1 MSTYAPTK
9 EEKERFMSRAIELSA
24 EGAFKGHG
32 GPYGAVVVKNGK
44 IVGTM
49 AVLLSQP
56 SFLSSCMQQNL
67 NLVLNADF
75 TASLRL
81 SKQSLW

>member
-1 MSTYAPTK
+1 MSTYAPAK

-24 EGAFKGHG
+24 EGAFKGHC

-49 AVLLSQP
+49 GIS
-56 SFLSSCMQQNL
+56 SFATQLPVFMH
-67 NLVLNADF
+67 
-75 TASLRL
+75 TAKL
-81 SKQSLW
+81 

>member
-32 GPYGAVVVKNGK
+32 GPYGAVVVKDGK

-49 AVLLSQP
+49 AILLSQP
-56 SFLSSCMQQNL
+56 VFMH
-67 NLVLNADF
+67 
-75 TASLRL
+75 TA
-81 SKQSLW
+81 KP

>member
-9 EEKERFMSRAIELSA
+9 EEKERFMSRAIVLSS

-32 GPYGAVVVKNGK
+32 GPYGAVVVKDGK

-49 AVLLSQP
+49 AIS
-56 SFLSSCMQQNL
+56 SFATQLPVFMH
-67 NLVLNADF
+67 
-75 TASLRL
+75 TAKL
-81 SKQSLW
+81 

>member
-24 EGAFKGHG
+24 EGAFKGHAYG

-49 AVLLSQP
+49 AIS
-56 SFLSSCMQQNL
+56 SFATQLPVFMH
-67 NLVLNADF
+67 
-75 TASLRL
+75 TAKL
-81 SKQSLW
+81 